1 MFTFTDSQNDHEFH
15 TWHKGVISLAGLLWL
30 ILSLSSCTSSRTEYV
45 VDFTHGNDSTA
56 KGSHEHPCQTEMH
69 CHTLAERDGVQSY
82 WLIYQ

>member
-1 MFTFTDSQNDHEFH
+1 MFMHSQEDSGLHIGYR
-15 TWHKGVISLAGLLWL
+15 GVLSLGGLLWL
-30 ILSLSSCTSSRTEYV
+30 ILSLGGCSSSRTEYV

-56 KGSHEHPCQTEMH
+56 KGSREHPCQTEMH